1 MTKYDTFEH
10 LNDWLNEAKKQ
21 IEHDAIFMLVG
32 CKSDKEHIREVQT
45 IDAQQFADYHNLLF
59 IETSSKT
66 GNNVE
71 KAFNLIATE
80 VYKRLE
86 EGKFK
91 GNFYPF
97 FCFCLNI
104 FQRDFST
111 RRLGWY

>member
-10 LNDWLNEAKKQ
+10 LNDWLTEAKKQ

-32 CKSDKEHIREVQT
+32 CKSDKEHIREVAQV
-45 IDAQQFADYHNLLF
+45 DAQQFADYHNLLF

-86 EGKFK
+86 DGKFK
-91 GNFYPF
+91 
-97 FCFCLNI
+97 
-104 FQRDFST
+104 S
-111 RRLGWY
+111 